1 MTKQSKYRIDN
12 KTKVWSTLSGILF
25 CYYTITFTWCLIHAC
40 EWVSEW
46 MQGYFVMRDGVVTKS
61 QKSTKNIFC
70 LDIFRMLVGMCKI
83 RLESSSFHCPG
94 QFTLNCFLGSAGW
107 KWKRTVELTTCFLR
121 MERGEMKAWE
131 KSLSFNSFVKM
142 MIWIN
147 PVITAALH
155 YTINI
160 INHISTTSSNLWRGT
175 VQEECRH
182 QLLDQETIYVCCF
195 LVINWSVFIDFTH
208 F

>member
-1 MTKQSKYRIDN
+1 
-12 KTKVWSTLSGILF
+12 
-25 CYYTITFTWCLIHAC
+25 
-40 EWVSEW
+40 
-46 MQGYFVMRDGVVTKS
+46 
-61 QKSTKNIFC
+61 
-70 LDIFRMLVGMCKI
+70 MCKI
-83 RLESSSFHCPG
+83 RLESSSVHCPG

-107 KWKRTVELTTCFLR
+107 KLKRTVELTTCFLR

-131 KSLSFNSFVKM
+131 QSLSFNSFVKM

-208 F
+208 FWGWQFAITWRDASEFQCNVVECLKASSMLLMQITCSILDSTF

>member
-1 MTKQSKYRIDN
+1 MISEENCKLCVTSNR
-12 KTKVWSTLSGILF
+12 LCSGILF
-25 CYYTITFTWCLIHAC
+25 HLHLVSDTCM
-40 EWVSEW
+40 WVSEW

-83 RLESSSFHCPG
+83 RLESSSAHCPG

-131 KSLSFNSFVKM
+131 QLSSFNSFVKM

-147 PVITAALH
+147 PVITAALLH
-155 YTINI
+155 N
-160 INHISTTSSNLWRGT
+160 
-175 VQEECRH
+175 
-182 QLLDQETIYVCCF
+182 
-195 LVINWSVFIDFTH
+195 
-208 F
+208 